1 MVEGC
6 VVGCVRCGV
15 CVMWS
20 VCDGSVCE
28 GSVCDGSVCG
38 GSVCGG
44 GIVGGVCDGRVW
56 RGSGRAT
63 WSGGL
68 MQVVSGP

>member
-1 MVEGC
+1 M
-6 VVGCVRCGV
+6 VGCVRCGV

-20 VCDGSVCE
+20 VCDGSVC
-28 GSVCDGSVCG
+28 G

-44 GIVGGVCDGRVW
+44 GVVGGVCDGRVW